1 MSLYDKIIKIYPALT
16 LDNFSLF
23 NGTILLQNDS
33 DDKGDYI
40 AKWEHPSFAQPTQQ
54 QIDAVE

>member
-1 MSLYDKIIKIYPALT
+1 MSLYDKIIKIYPELT